1 MITDPQTI
9 YQILANAVMNNI
21 KTILVEGSYDIK
33 KYESILS
40 NSENIKDG
48 SFCDSVK
55 VIPIETIAKNTNNTE
70 EMFYVGC
77 EGIISALLDLDN
89 NILQHKADINA
100 EKYIL
105 GIIDK
110 DIRNHRENINPIPI
124 NNKLFLLPYYSIES
138 FYINEESVRIILKK
152 SINSISLIDNEIV
165 SDLFNNSLNDTI
177 DFLFYPVLDAY
188 LKATDS
194 NHSPL
199 AGYEFEYGYVKEKLK
214 KDEYTAIKELN
225 KQIIK
230 KDISTFLD
238 ICKGKW
244 FLECWVEKLIDR
256 IKNLSNLCRNKKIKQ
271 CQYCAIKKYENK
283 CQYKVHLSSLKKELF
298 FDDIF
303 LDQDFTNPKYEFL
316 KIIHRFNQMYS

>member
-1 MITDPQTI
+1 
-9 YQILANAVMNNI
+9 MNNI
-21 KTILVEGSYDIK
+21 KIILVEGSYDIK

-55 VIPIETIAKNTNNTE
+55 VIPIDTIAKNTNNTE

-100 EKYIL
+100 EKHIL

-110 DIRNHRENINPIPI
+110 DIRNHRENINPIPT

-188 LKATDS
+188 LKATDP

-214 KDEYTAIKELN
+214 KDEYTPIKELS

-244 FLECWVEKLIDR
+244 FLECWLEKLIDR

-271 CQYCAIKKYENK
+271 CQYCTIKSENK
-283 CQYKVHLSSLKKELF
+283 CQYKVHLSSLKKELL